1 MSLEKMKKN
10 LKNMSIKGKVF
21 LYLIGFCSILLIL
34 LWCFQIIFLDKF
46 YKNIKI
52 REVKNSAIEIAKH
65 INKDDLEE
73 VVEDLA
79 SHNDLCIE
87 IISANGTRI
96 KSAEGANQCIIH
108 RMPQFEKVKFFV
120 EAEEKGG
127 EMLEHY
133 DANKPKDN
141 VYEKDKV
148 MIKEKDK
155 DKEAPKTIIY
165 SKIVK
170 DKEGQQYAILVNSMI
185 SPVDATVQTLRVQLY
200 YITVAMILFSILLAL
215 AIAKRVSKPI
225 ENINKSAKTLATGDY
240 EVKFYGSGYKEIN
253 ELSDTLNYAAVE
265 LAKVDGLRKEL
276 IANVSHDLR
285 TPLTLIGGYAE
296 VMRDIPNEN
305 NSENAQIIID
315 ESKRLTTLVNDML
328 DISKIQAGVQK
339 VDMKEFNL
347 TEALNEVINRM
358 SELVKK
364 DGYNIKFSYDKE
376 VRVKADGP
384 KICQA
389 FYNLVINAIN
399 YTGNDK
405 SVEIIQVLKN
415 NMVEIQVKDRGIGI
429 SEESLPY
436 IWERYYKVDKT
447 HKRPITGTGLGLSI
461 VKSIIELHGGQY
473 GVNSKINEGSTFW
486 FRLKL

>member
-10 LKNMSIKGKVF
+10 FNNMSIKGKVF

-73 VVEDLA
+73 AVEDLA

-87 IISANGTRI
+87 IISSNGTRI
-96 KSAEGANQCIIH
+96 KSAEGSNQCIIH
-108 RMPQFEKVKFFV
+108 RIPQFEKVKFFV

-127 EMLEHY
+127 EMLEYY
-133 DANKPKDN
+133 DSNKPKEN
-141 VYEKDKV
+141 IYEKDKV
-148 MIKEKDK
+148 MIKEKNK

-170 DKEGQQYAILVNSMI
+170 DKEGQQYAIIVNSMI

-225 ENINKSAKTLATGDY
+225 ENINKSAKTLAAGDY
-240 EVKFYGSGYKEIN
+240 GVKFYGSGYKEIN

-376 VRVKADGP
+376 VRVKADEP